1 MPKKDTN
8 APKMPGHAARN
19 QTGKLRAIREDTKVG
34 TLEKRYD
41 VDFGVRTDMEWG
53 TLKEKLGV
61 TSVKK
66 AIDKVS

>member
-19 QTGKLRAIREDTKVG
+19 QTGKLRAIREDTLIG

-41 VDFGVRTDMEWG
+41 VDFGVRSDMTWG
-53 TLKEKLGV
+53 ALKEKTGV

-66 AIDKVS
+66 ALEKLA